1 MDHYVVCVDSVWIRN
16 AEIFDTEGMP
26 DDALADMGLLYDE
39 SDMDDD
45 RKWHVVEPAVVHICH
60 SITFSYET
68 ASKKMSFNT
77 EKYML

>member
-1 MDHYVVCVDSVWIRN
+1 MGHYVVCVDSVWARN
-16 AEIFDTEGMP
+16 AEIFDMEGLP

-39 SDMDDD
+39 YDMDDD
-45 RKWHVVEPAVVHICH
+45 RKWHAVELAVIHICH

-68 ASKKMSFNT
+68 TSKKMSFNT

>member
-39 SDMDDD
+39 YDMDDD

-60 SITFSYET
+60 SITCSYET